1 MEQVSLLTDSL
12 DTLDLVLAVFGA
24 VIVAMW
30 SGRGRNVWG
39 ILSGALVGGLIKP
52 AFFFIVL
59 GGAFMASQDMQSPQ
73 QQPQPDEQDPVVKFW
88 LK

>member
-1 MEQVSLLTDSL
+1 MEQVSLLIDAF

-24 VIVAMW
+24 VIVSMW
-30 SGRGRNVWG
+30 FGRGKNIWG

-52 AFFFIVL
+52 VFLLIVL
-59 GGAFMASQDMQSPQ
+59 GGAFIASQDMQASPQ
-73 QQPQPDEQDPVVKFW
+73 SAEQDPIVKFW